1 MAPIVET
8 VPFDLVLAAADA
20 EAEAP
25 PPAFPAFATDA
36 ALPAFPAFATD
47 ADAPLFALPAGADE
61 DTPPPAFGAGA
72 PLGCEL
78 VELESDTTLNLATRC
93 VGLRL
98 TGKFALT

>member
-25 PPAFPAFATDA
+25 P
-36 ALPAFPAFATD
+36 PAFPAFATD

-78 VELESDTTLNLATRC
+78 VELESDTTLNLPTRC

-98 TGKFALT
+98 PGKFALT